1 MIMKTGRRGS
11 VVKALVYLRAYFPEA
26 GSIFE
31 QVKRLREPAQVKEAL
46 LQAISAT
53 AGAEETAAAA

>member
-1 MIMKTGRRGS
+1 
-11 VVKALVYLRAYFPEA
+11 VYLRAYFPEA
-26 GSIFE
+26 SAIFE

-53 AGAEETAAAA
+53 AGAHGTAAAA